1 MIRRPPRSTL
11 FPYTTLFRSDTV
23 PDTNGGAG
31 YGNGGATAV
40 RDISQGSHTVS
51 EAAHTGSSLSDYDSK
66 VDCGGK
72 GSTDPGISKSFTAN
86 YGDEIGRAHACT
98 PVTNLPRM
106 TTPAWTDN
114 PGKFDLTID

>member
-11 FPYTTLFRSDTV
+11 FPYTTLFQS
-23 PDTNGGAG
+23 
-31 YGNGGATAV
+31 
-40 RDISQGSHTVS
+40 SQGSHTVS

-86 YGDEIGRAHACT
+86 YGDVITCAFTNSRKAQVRVTKSLLPTDDPGKIGRAH
-98 PVTNLPRM
+98 L
-106 TTPAWTDN
+106 
-114 PGKFDLTID
+114 